1 MKDFSPQKSKTVL
14 IAAAG
19 TGGHIFP
26 GLAIAEALKLK
37 GWHVTW
43 LGTKVGMENRLVPQ
57 RNLSFESIDYGG
69 TRGKGF
75 STWLLM
81 PYRLMKACIDCCLI
95 IIKTKPNLVIGFGG
109 YVTLPAGLAAKI
121 LGKPLLIHEQNSV
134 IGLSNKV
141 LAYLTKHVFTAF
153 PNVISK
159 GFVSGNPLRAEFLS
173 ADEPELRFKNRQGPL
188 RILIVGGSLGA
199 RFLNETVPNAVKL
212 IDKKNRPKITHQS
225 GIDQFEE
232 LKRLYEALNVEA
244 DVVPFIENTA
254 KAFAHADL
262 IICRAGASTVTELA
276 AIGAAAM
283 FVPLPSAVDD
293 HQTQNA
299 MYLVRNEAAWLQP
312 QKELTPEKMT
322 NEILKMDRDSL
333 LEVAKKSK
341 KMYIPNTINIIVDS
355 CEELVK

>member
-1 MKDFSPQKSKTVL
+1 VKDLSSQKSKHVL

-37 GWHVTW
+37 GWNVTW

-57 RNLSFESIDYGG
+57 RNLHFESIDFGG
-69 TRGKGF
+69 TRGKGL

-81 PYRLMKACIDCCLI
+81 PFRLIKACIDCGFI
-95 IIKTKPNLVIGFGG
+95 IAKAKPSLVIGFGG
-109 YVTLPAGLAAKI
+109 YVTLPAGLAARS
-121 LGKPLLIHEQNSV
+121 LGKPLMIHEQNSV

-153 PNVISK
+153 PNVTGK
-159 GFVSGNPLRAEFLS
+159 AVVSGNPLRAEFLS
-173 ADEPELRFKNRQGPL
+173 ADEPVLRFENRTGPL
-188 RILIVGGSLGA
+188 RILIIGGSLGA
-199 RFLNETVPNAVKL
+199 KFLNETVPNAIKL
-212 IDKKNRPKITHQS
+212 IEENNRPQITHQS
-225 GIDQFEE
+225 GIDQFDE
-232 LKRLYEALNVEA
+232 LKKLYEALNVAA

-254 KAFAHADL
+254 EAFAHADL
-262 IICRAGASTVTELA
+262 IICRAGASTVTEIA
-276 AIGAAAM
+276 AVGAAAM

-312 QKELTPEKMT
+312 QKELTPEKMA
-322 NEILKMDRDSL
+322 NEILKMDRNIL
-333 LEVAKKSK
+333 LKVAKKSK
-341 KMYIPNTINIIVDS
+341 ELCIPNTINMIVDA
-355 CEELVK
+355 CEGLIK

>member
-1 MKDFSPQKSKTVL
+1 MKDLRPQKSKSVL

-26 GLAIAEALKLK
+26 GLAIAEALKLN
-37 GWHVTW
+37 GWNVTW

-57 RNLSFESIDYGG
+57 RNLPIESIDFGG
-69 TRGKGF
+69 TRGKGL

-81 PYRLMKACIDCCLI
+81 PFRLIKACIDCGLI
-95 IIKTKPNLVIGFGG
+95 IAKTKPNLVIGFGG
-109 YVTLPAGLAAKI
+109 YVTLPAGLAARS

-141 LAYLTKHVFTAF
+141 LTYFTKHVFTAF
-153 PNVISK
+153 PNVIGK
-159 GFVSGNPLRAEFLS
+159 GVVSGNPLRDEFLT
-173 ADEPELRFKNRQGPL
+173 ADEPELRFENRTGPL

-199 RFLNETVPNAVKL
+199 KFLNETVPNALKL
-212 IDKKNRPKITHQS
+212 IDAKNRPQITHQS
-225 GIDQFEE
+225 GIEQFDG
-232 LKRLYEALNVEA
+232 LKKLYEALNVEA
-244 DVVPFIENTA
+244 DVVPFIDNTA

-262 IICRAGASTVTELA
+262 IICRAGASTVTEIA
-276 AIGAAAM
+276 AIGAAAI

-299 MYLVRNEAAWLQP
+299 MYLVKNDAAWLQP
-312 QKELTPEKMT
+312 QRELTPEKMA
-322 NEILKMDRDSL
+322 NEILKMDRDIL
-333 LEVAKKSK
+333 LTAAKKSK
-341 KMYIPNTINIIVDS
+341 KLCIPNTINMIVDA

>member
-1 MKDFSPQKSKTVL
+1 MKDLSPQKSKSIL

-37 GWHVTW
+37 GWCVTW

-57 RNLSFESIDYGG
+57 RNLSLESIDFGG
-69 TRGKGF
+69 TRGKGIL
-75 STWLLM
+75 TWLLM
-81 PYRLMKACIDCCLI
+81 PFRLMKACIDCGLI
-95 IIKTKPNLVIGFGG
+95 IIKTKPNIVIGFGG

-153 PNVISK
+153 PNVIKK
-159 GFVSGNPLRAEFLS
+159 GVVSGNPLRAEFLCT
-173 ADEPELRFKNRQGPL
+173 DEPELRFENRQGPL
-188 RILIVGGSLGA
+188 RILVIGGSLGA
-199 RFLNETVPNAVKL
+199 RFLNETVPNAIKL
-212 IDKKNRPKITHQS
+212 IDEKKRPKIMHQS
-225 GIDQFEE
+225 GIDQFGE
-232 LKRLYEALNVEA
+232 LKKLYEALSVEA
-244 DVVPFIENTA
+244 DVVPFIDNTA
-254 KAFAHADL
+254 QAFAHADL
-262 IICRAGASTVTELA
+262 IICRAGASTVTELT

-312 QKELTPEKMT
+312 QKELTPEKMAIQ
-322 NEILKMDRDSL
+322 ILKMDRDIL
-333 LEVAKKSK
+333 LKAAKKSK
-341 KMYIPNTINIIVDS
+341 QMYIPNTINMIVDA

>member
-1 MKDFSPQKSKTVL
+1 VKDLSLQASKTVL

-26 GLAIAEALKLK
+26 GLAIAEALKHN
-37 GWHVTW
+37 GWNVTW

-57 RNLSFESIDYGG
+57 RNISFESIDFGG
-69 TRGKGF
+69 TRGKGL

-81 PYRLMKACIDCCLI
+81 PYRLIKACIDCGLI

-121 LGKPLLIHEQNSV
+121 LGKPLMIHEQNSV

-141 LAYLTKHVFTAF
+141 LAYLTKYVFTAF

-173 ADEPELRFKNRQGPL
+173 ADEPELRFENRQGPL

-199 RFLNETVPNAVKL
+199 RFLNETVPKAVKL
-212 IDKKNRPKITHQS
+212 IDVKNRPKITHQS
-225 GIDQFEE
+225 GIDQFEA
-232 LKRLYEALNVEA
+232 LKKLYEALNVEA
-244 DVVPFIENTA
+244 DVMPFIDNTA
-254 KAFAHADL
+254 KAFADADL
-262 IICRAGASTVTELA
+262 IICRAGASTVTEIS

-299 MYLVRNEAAWLQP
+299 MYLVRNEAAWLLP
-312 QKELTPEKMT
+312 QKELTPEKMA
-322 NEILKMDRDSL
+322 NAILKVDRDIL
-333 LEVAKKSK
+333 LKTAKKSK
-341 KMYIPNTINIIVDS
+341 KMYIPNTINMIVDA

>member
-1 MKDFSPQKSKTVL
+1 VKDLSPQKSRKVL

-37 GWHVTW
+37 GWSVTW
-43 LGTKVGMENRLVPQ
+43 LGTKVGMENRLVPPC
-57 RNLSFESIDYGG
+57 NLSFESIDYGG

-75 STWLLM
+75 ATWLLM
-81 PYRLMKACIDCCLI
+81 PFRLIKACIDCGLI
-95 IIKTKPNLVIGFGG
+95 IVKTKPNLVIGFGG
-109 YVTLPAGLAAKI
+109 YVTLPAGLAARI
-121 LGKPLLIHEQNSV
+121 LGKPLIIHEQNSV

-141 LAYLTKHVFTAF
+141 LAFLTKHVFTAF

-159 GFVSGNPLRAEFLS
+159 GVVGGNPLRAEFLS
-173 ADEPELRFKNRQGPL
+173 ADEPELRFENRSGPL

-199 RFLNETVPNAVKL
+199 KFLNETVPNAIKL
-212 IDKKNRPKITHQS
+212 IDTKLRPKITHQS
-225 GIDQFEE
+225 GVDQFEE
-232 LKRLYEALNVEA
+232 LKKMYKALDVEA
-244 DVVPFIENTA
+244 DVVPFIDNTA

-299 MYLVRNEAAWLQP
+299 MYLAVNEAAWLQP
-312 QKELTPEKMT
+312 QKELTPEKMA
-322 NEILKMDRDSL
+322 NEILKMDRDIL
-333 LEVAKKSK
+333 LKAAKKSK
-341 KMYIPNTINIIVDS
+341 KMHIPNTVNTIVNV